1 MQAFLENKLK
11 RVTETRFSTFEHT
24 SAGEQEVQIV
34 LRVPGDRT
42 KSETFS
48 ADDEILFFFNWHF
61 HDYRKVTHINRKQK
75 LKHHPVSHL
84 IRYQQIT
91 LLTLDFLDPRQ
102 ELSLH
107 ITQITHFCFSCL
119 CRHPV
124 AHRQWTVEV
133 HQSTECPAPAA
144 AARGQAQWALL
155 ADIPPSG
162 HQGCNKEH
170 FYFHPH
176 PTTSLLKEIFHFP
189 HSNHYHHDN
198 NKMCISTFSP
208 LLSTELL
215 KILH

>member
-61 HDYRKVTHINRKQK
+61 HDYRKVTKINRKQK

-119 CRHPV
+119 YRHPV

-133 HQSTECPAPAA
+133 HQTTECPAPAA
-144 AARGQAQWALL
+144 AAPRAGSVSTARW
-155 ADIPPSG
+155 
-162 HQGCNKEH
+162 
-170 FYFHPH
+170 H
-176 PTTSLLKEIFHFP
+176 PTPLGTKAATRSASTSTP
-189 HSNHYHHDN
+189 TQPPA
-198 NKMCISTFSP
+198 C
-208 LLSTELL
+208 
-215 KILH
+215 